1 MVSNQQHENFTPTGS
16 HRVCSAYFAGRKE
29 TYLNYAPTIVEKK
42 TNNNNNNNKKL
53 IERISRRIRR

>member
-42 TNNNNNNNKKL
+42 TTTTTTTKNWSKVFQ
-53 IERISRRIRR
+53 EE

>member
-42 TNNNNNNNKKL
+42 QQQQQQQQQKTD
-53 IERISRRIRR
+53 